1 MKNREYYQSV
11 FDEVHVPQDVLGKVM
26 NMGMEEKKLRKKK
39 VWKNAMTTVAALA
52 ICFVAS
58 NGICYAA
65 TGSTWAGKV
74 LLYINGEP
82 TEHEVTWQE
91 EDDVIYGKVEVEVD
105 EGDDVVAY
113 LEETVPGD
121 EEASYD
127 YMTLVTEIVEE
138 DGKVYLV
145 INDEKIDITED
156 LADGSCSGTVE
167 IDGVVSAYQVEGNA
181 NEYSIV
187 IQ

>member
-26 NMGMEEKKLRKKK
+26 DMGMEEKKLRKKK

-52 ICFVAS
+52 VCFVAS

-65 TGSTWAGKV
+65 TGSTWTEKV

-82 TEHEVTWQE
+82 MEQEVTWQE
-91 EDDVIYGKVEVEVD
+91 DGDRIYAEVEVEVD
-105 EGDDVVAY
+105 EGGDVVAY
-113 LEETVPGD
+113 FEETVPGD
-121 EEASYD
+121 EEAYYD

-138 DGKVYLV
+138 DGKIYLV
-145 INDEKIDITED
+145 INGEKIDITED
-156 LADGSCSGTVE
+156 IADGSCSGTVE
-167 IDGVVSAYQVEGNA
+167 IGGVVTAYQVEGNA

>member
-26 NMGMEEKKLRKKK
+26 DMGMEEKKLKKK
-39 VWKNAMTTVAALA
+39 KAWKNVMTTVAALA
-52 ICFVAS
+52 VCFVAS

-65 TGSTWAGKV
+65 TGSTWTEKV

-82 TEHEVTWQE
+82 IEQEVIWQE
-91 EDDVIYGKVEVEVD
+91 DGDMVYGTLEVEVD

-121 EEASYD
+121 EEVSYD

-138 DGKVYLV
+138 DGKIYLV
-145 INDEKIDITED
+145 INGEKIDITED
-156 LADGSCSGTVE
+156 MADGSCSGTVE
-167 IDGVVSAYQVEGNA
+167 INGVVSTYQVEGNA
-181 NEYSIV
+181 SEYSIQ